1 MTSPGPIPAHRSGRT
16 VEVRAGPYW
25 AGVLATA
32 LVAALIGLL
41 GGLIA
46 KNLLDLNLPTP
57 SWVPGSSDAT
67 HLAVLGFAAGILAG
81 ALLQLLFLATPSPL
95 RFFAWIVGLFTVAV
109 AVAPFSTEATTEA
122 KAATSV
128 IAIIIGIA
136 VISLLN
142 SVTARTTVR
151 AAPGEWPVT

>member
-1 MTSPGPIPAHRSGRT
+1 MTSPGPGRAQPSSRA

-32 LVAALIGLL
+32 VVAALIGLL

-57 SWVPGSSDAT
+57 SWVPGDADAT

-81 ALLQLLFLATPSPL
+81 GLLQLLFIATPSPDSRCRPTRRPAPRARL
-95 RFFAWIVGLFTVAV
+95 R
-109 AVAPFSTEATTEA
+109 
-122 KAATSV
+122 
-128 IAIIIGIA
+128 
-136 VISLLN
+136 
-142 SVTARTTVR
+142 
-151 AAPGEWPVT
+151 